1 MAAGLEIVIP
11 AEAGVQVDR
20 GGGAGGVARVA
31 GVLRDAAAR
40 LREAGA
46 GNPRLD
52 AELLLMAALGRSRED
67 LYRNPEGGLK
77 ASEARRFESLV
88 SRRLRWEPVA
98 HLTGWREFWSLDF
111 RVTPDVLIPRPE
123 TEHLVETAVDFLA
136 SRRGPRRILEIGTG
150 SGAVAVSLAR
160 EFPDAEIW
168 ATDVS
173 APALEVAR
181 ENAARHGVE
190 ARLHWLRGDRLM
202 PVRGSRHRFDVLVS
216 NPPYVPSG
224 EVGRLQRD
232 VRDWEPALALDGGVD
247 GMDFHRSL
255 VRDGVGHLREGGMLA
270 MEIGAEQ
277 GGAVSRLL
285 EAREG
290 LGRVRIRRDYAGLPR
305 VVCAERVSA
314 V

>member
-1 MAAGLEIVIP
+1 MATGLEIVVP
-11 AEAGVQVDR
+11 AEAGIRV
-20 GGGAGGVARVA
+20 GKAEGAGDVARVA
-31 GVLRDAAAR
+31 GVLCDAAAR
-40 LREAGA
+40 LRDAGN

-52 AELLLMAALGRSRED
+52 AELLLMKALGRSRED

-77 ASEARRFESLV
+77 ASEASRFESLV
-88 SRRLRWEPVA
+88 SRRLQCEPVA
-98 HLTGWREFWSLDF
+98 HLTGWQEFWSLDF

-123 TEHLVETAVDFLA
+123 TEHLVETVVEFLA
-136 SRRGPRRILEIGTG
+136 ARRGPCRILEIGTG

-160 EFPDAEIW
+160 EFPAAEIW

-190 ARLHWLRGDRLM
+190 GRMHWLRGDRVA
-202 PVRGSRHRFDVLVS
+202 PVRGLADGFDVLVS

-255 VRDGVGHLREGGMLA
+255 VCDGVGYLRAGGMLA
-270 MEIGAEQ
+270 MEVGAEQ
-277 GGAVSRLL
+277 SGPVSRLL

-290 LGRVRIRRDYAGLPR
+290 LGGVRVRCDYAGLPR
-305 VVCAERVSA
+305 VVSAERVST